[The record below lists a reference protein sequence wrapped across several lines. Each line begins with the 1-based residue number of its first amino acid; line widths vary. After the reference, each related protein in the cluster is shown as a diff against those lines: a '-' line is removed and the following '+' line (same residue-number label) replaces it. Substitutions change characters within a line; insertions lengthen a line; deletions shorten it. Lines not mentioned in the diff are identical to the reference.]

1 MRKKQE
7 TVQHDE
13 IGDKINSF
21 VKIIIE
27 SAKASERDGLLDRIR
42 RNEQN
47 DQTTEF
53 RQLVSHSS

>member
-47 DQTTEF
+47 DQTAEF
-53 RQLVSHSS
+53 R